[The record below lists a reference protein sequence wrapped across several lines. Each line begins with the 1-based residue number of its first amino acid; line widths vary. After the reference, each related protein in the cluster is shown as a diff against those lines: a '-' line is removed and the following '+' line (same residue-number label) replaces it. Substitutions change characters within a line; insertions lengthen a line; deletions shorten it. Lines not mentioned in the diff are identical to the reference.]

1 MNAGCWILLLAALV
15 LGVIASILGIIAGCS
30 ANPYVGIAA
39 AIVGVV
45 ALALLILWLIF
56 CARNNC
62 AIFNWARWIVIWIL
76 MIAPIVGIIVGIIG
90 NPICGIIATGI
101 LWGYWGLVLAIL
113 DIAGP
118 KIGCPLSPPP
128 FP

>member
-1 MNAGCWILLLAALV
+1 MSAGADTALAALV
-15 LGVIASILGIIAGCS
+15 LGVVASILGIIAGCS

-39 AIVGVV
+39 GIVGVV

-90 NPICGIIATGI
+90 TPVCGIIATGI